1 MSHLTK
7 TKKEK
12 WEELDFNPIR
22 DGYWATAER
31 IKQRIA
37 ERQLKD
43 NSRVQYKCI
52 KSKAEIEIYMGEKKI
67 TKLILEKWVKFVKVV
82 TIPVIVNL
90 AHT

>member
-1 MSHLTK
+1 MTVRGNMKK

-37 ERQLKD
+37 ERQSAKRKQAVILWCVAIL
-43 NSRVQYKCI
+43 SL
-52 KSKAEIEIYMGEKKI
+52 
-67 TKLILEKWVKFVKVV
+67 LILLFVLWLM
-82 TIPVIVNL
+82 I
-90 AHT
+90 